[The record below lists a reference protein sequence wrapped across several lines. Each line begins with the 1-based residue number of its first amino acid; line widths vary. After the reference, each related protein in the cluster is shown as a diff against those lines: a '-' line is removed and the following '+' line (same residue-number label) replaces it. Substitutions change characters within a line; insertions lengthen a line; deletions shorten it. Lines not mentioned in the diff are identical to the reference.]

1 MPFYTFLM
9 NEMKDIRLFK
19 RHLLL
24 IIVLMCFSDIL
35 LAQKKHEDFDWNNY
49 TSWENST
56 RYSRTIIVNQR
67 HPEASDENP
76 GTKDKPLKTINKA
89 ARIVQAGERVLI
101 YSGVYR
107 EMVEPKNEGKG
118 PDKMISY
125 ESAPGEN
132 VIIKGSRVFKSKW
145 IQRRVLTDVLSDT
158 SLTYTWSRRI
168 WVTTLPDDLFEDDYF
183 PFQLSNILPEEH
195 QLMPWAKLT
204 KKLAPYNSN
213 RGLIFQ
219 NGKRMIQLE
228 DYGDLA
234 RVSGAFWVD
243 KDGKTIHIH
252 AFGSGNPNNELFE
265 IGIQSHLFKP
275 QKIGL
280 GYIRIQGITF
290 EHCANGFLRTSTGA
304 VNARGGH
311 HWIIEDNTIR
321 EINSSGLEFGYNAFE
336 HNDPNPENIQPR
348 KDKNYGGMIVRN
360 NRISECGTAGIRSF
374 VVHNAIIEGNH
385 IWNCGWQDAENYWE
399 CSGIKILLA
408 RKTLVKGNHIHNI
421 QGGNG
426 IWLDWDNKY
435 SRVTGNLIHDIQ
447 NIQGGIFLEASQ
459 TPNLIDNNII
469 WNIDGNGIYGND
481 TDFLMV
487 YHNLVANTSGHVVHA
502 VVATQRKLNNRW
514 LTATMNKVY
523 NNIFIDGG
531 KPMIFGGED
540 NQADYNL
547 YVTTQNPPKIDFKSW
562 QNSGY
567 GKNSEAVGA
576 FAKFL
581 PANLYFIWNS
591 NTDMMKAPALEE
603 IQSDFYGKSREDD
616 QTIPGP
622 FSTIE
627 KQSKILL
634 NELID

>member
-1 MPFYTFLM
+1 
-9 NEMKDIRLFK
+9 MKIMQKFK
-19 RHLLL
+19 WH
-24 IIVLMCFSDIL
+24 IL
-35 LAQKKHEDFDWNNY
+35 LVTVFMWMGYALVAQEKFEDFDWNSY
-49 TSWENST
+49 KAWENAT
-56 RYSRTIIVNQR
+56 FYSKTIVVNQR

-76 GTKDKPLKTINKA
+76 GTKEKPLKTINRA
-89 ARIVQAGERVLI
+89 ARLVHAGERVLI

-107 EMVEPKNEGKG
+107 EMVEPQNGGQG

-132 VIIKGSRVFKSKW
+132 VIIKGSRILKNHW
-145 IQRRVLTDVLSDT
+145 IQRRVLTDVLPDT
-158 SLTYTWSRRI
+158 TLTYTWSRKT
-168 WVTTLPDDLFEDDYF
+168 WLTTLPDSLFENDYF
-183 PFQLSNILPEEH
+183 PFQLPNILSEEH
-195 QLMPWAKLT
+195 LLMPWAKLT
-204 KKLAPYNSN
+204 KKLAPYNST

-219 NGKRMIQLE
+219 NGNRMTQLE

-234 RVSGAFWVD
+234 RVPGSFWVD
-243 KDGKTIHIH
+243 NDGKTIHIH
-252 AFGSGNPNNELFE
+252 AYGSGNPNNELFE
-265 IGIQSHLFKP
+265 IGVQSHLFKP

-321 EINSSGLEFGYNAFE
+321 QINSSGLEFGYNAFE
-336 HNDPNPENIQPR
+336 LNDPNPENIQPR
-348 KDKNYGGMIVRN
+348 TDKNYGGMIVRN
-360 NRISECGTAGIRSF
+360 NQISDCGTAGIRSF

-399 CSGIKILLA
+399 CSAIKILLA
-408 RKTLVKGNHIHNI
+408 RKTLVKGNHIHHI

-447 NIQGGIFLEASQ
+447 NVQGGIFLEASQ

-487 YHNLVANTSGHVVHA
+487 YHNLVANTTGHVVHA

-514 LTATMNKVY
+514 LTATKNKVY
-523 NNIFIDGG
+523 NNIFINGG
-531 KPMIFGGED
+531 KPIAFSSDD
-540 NQADYNL
+540 NEADHNL
-547 YVTTQNPPKIDFKSW
+547 YVTTREPQQIDLEKWQKS
-562 QNSGY
+562 
-567 GKNSEAVGA
+567 GKD
-576 FAKFL
+576 L
-581 PANLYFIWNS
+581 NS
-591 NTDMMKAPALEE
+591 NAIRSFVKFNWESKYLVWRTTENIEE
-603 IQSDFYGKSREDD
+603 VPVLPEINSDYFNKKRGDIKS
-616 QTIPGP
+616 IPGP
-622 FSTIE
+622 FSILQN
-627 KQSKILL
+627 QSKVLL
-634 NELID
+634 DENGF